1 MGELRTPHPS
11 SPPAI
16 HITLLHCSP
25 VLLVRKAAA
34 KRRETGDGRYYAA
47 LEKSSQHWRDRIRRI
62 LGRPFKVLFL
72 EPLLLVLT
80 IYMSVS

>member
-1 MGELRTPHPS
+1 MSRYTP
-11 SPPAI
+11 PPYLPLEI
-16 HITLLHCSP
+16 HLTLLHCSP
-25 VLLVRKAAA
+25 VLLARKAAA
-34 KRRETGDGRYYAA
+34 KRRETGDERYHAV
-47 LEKSSQHWRDRIRRI
+47 LERQSQHWTAQVRRI